1 MYQKPPMRHT
11 RAVEYQRKD
20 NLVEVRYYIRVLAQ
34 NWMIVAAGALVGLL
48 LALAVSTAL
57 SPKYESTT
65 TLYVSVRTGGPEAT
79 GDLFQGTSFVQS
91 AVTSY
96 VDVATTAI
104 VLDRVMQELES
115 EVGPDDMDELLT
127 VMSPADS
134 VLIRITATH
143 SDPEVAAEIANTT
156 SEVFID
162 VVENEIEITEGQS
175 SPVQLRMIDP
185 GEIPENRSSPNL
197 VLNSVLGLVIGL
209 TVGIGGALLRGLLD
223 TRIHSVSDLEQLTD
237 VPVVGRIAFDD
248 QITQRPLVVHDDPRS
263 PRAEAFRAL
272 RTSMKFLGT
281 GDGPKIFLVSSA
293 MPNEGKTHVV
303 ANLAIVLA
311 ESGARVALL
320 DADLRKPRLAQ
331 VMGIEGAVGLSDVLI
346 SQAELKDVLQP
357 WGSDNLTVIPAGQ
370 IPPNPSELLGTAA
383 MQQVLEDLG
392 DQADYV
398 LIDAPPILPVTDAA
412 VLSDFTS
419 GTLLVAAVGKTRR
432 QDIDQAI
439 ESLENIDE
447 RLLGLI
453 VNRVPT
459 RSADVSGYM
468 SYNSEDIGAAGSRRT
483 ARSS

>member
-1 MYQKPPMRHT
+1 MTKSR
-11 RAVEYQRKD
+11 
-20 NLVEVRYYIRVLAQ
+20 N
-34 NWMIVAAGALVGLL
+34 
-48 LALAVSTAL
+48 
-57 SPKYESTT
+57 
-65 TLYVSVRTGGPEAT
+65 
-79 GDLFQGTSFVQS
+79 
-91 AVTSY
+91 
-96 VDVATTAI
+96 
-104 VLDRVMQELES
+104 
-115 EVGPDDMDELLT
+115 
-127 VMSPADS
+127 
-134 VLIRITATH
+134 
-143 SDPEVAAEIANTT
+143 
-156 SEVFID
+156 
-162 VVENEIEITEGQS
+162 
-175 SPVQLRMIDP
+175 
-185 GEIPENRSSPNL
+185 
-197 VLNSVLGLVIGL
+197 
-209 TVGIGGALLRGLLD
+209 
-223 TRIHSVSDLEQLTD
+223 
-237 VPVVGRIAFDD
+237 
-248 QITQRPLVVHDDPRS
+248 DPRS